1 VKIAI
6 AKPFEI
12 PEDKKNALQRARRI
26 EWASLAALVSIV
38 LLLAFVMGA
47 SQTMKAMWVEDT
59 LSLIPSM
66 AFLIGFR
73 FRQKQPD
80 EEFPYGYRRAVL
92 IGFLCGAVALFG
104 FGVYLFGDSVFKL
117 IKREH
122 PTVQT
127 IGLFGTRVWLG
138 WVMIAAMIYS
148 VIPPFILGRMKQPLA
163 KELHDKS
170 LQTSAVLDKGDWLS
184 GLAGVAGLL
193 GIAWG
198 FWWADSAA
206 AAFISYEIIGDGW
219 ENLRNS
225 VEQLMNKRPTQVE
238 SKEPDPTPQKVSDAL
253 ERLPWVQEARVR
265 LREDGDV
272 FVGEAFIIP
281 RDEDHLLDRV
291 HEAAKVAE
299 SVDWRM
305 HEISIVPVR
314 SFD

>member
-1 VKIAI
+1 
-6 AKPFEI
+6 
-12 PEDKKNALQRARRI
+12 
-26 EWASLAALVSIV
+26 V
-38 LLLAFVMGA
+38 LN
-47 SQTMKAMWVEDT
+47 
-59 LSLIPSM
+59 
-66 AFLIGFR
+66 
-73 FRQKQPD
+73 
-80 EEFPYGYRRAVL
+80 
-92 IGFLCGAVALFG
+92 
-104 FGVYLFGDSVFKL
+104 
-117 IKREH
+117 
-122 PTVQT
+122 
-127 IGLFGTRVWLG
+127 
-138 WVMIAAMIYS
+138 
-148 VIPPFILGRMKQPLA
+148 
-163 KELHDKS
+163 
-170 LQTSAVLDKGDWLS
+170 KGDWLS

-225 VEQLMNKRPTQVE
+225 VEQLMNKRPTTVE
-238 SKEPDPTPQKVSDAL
+238 TKEPDPTPQKVSDAL